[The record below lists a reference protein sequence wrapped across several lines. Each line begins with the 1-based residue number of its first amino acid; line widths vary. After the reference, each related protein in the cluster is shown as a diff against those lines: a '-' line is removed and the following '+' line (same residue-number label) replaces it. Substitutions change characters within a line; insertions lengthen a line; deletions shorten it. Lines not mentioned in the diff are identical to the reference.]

1 MDILSDIYTSIKE
14 FIPFLAVLAVVILA
28 LWFSHWFLLDRKS
41 KITSESKLIRQ
52 LLMFA
57 LTILGLLFVILAFPM
72 SDEMR
77 GSVLG
82 LTGLVLTGI
91 IALSSTSFVTN
102 FMASL
107 MLRLVKNFKVG
118 DFVSVGEKFGR
129 VTEIGLVHT
138 EIQTED
144 RDLITFPNFYLVSNP
159 VKVVRSSGTI
169 ISTILSLGY
178 DLPRIKVEE
187 LLKKAAT
194 EAGLEESFV
203 QVKEL
208 GDFSVSYRVAGFLS
222 DVKFLLTVQSDL
234 RKKVMDVLHNE
245 RIEIVSPSF
254 MNQRVLKDGEVMIPK
269 KEVTQK
275 IARKINEEKPEEII
289 FDKADEAEEHSKK
302 ELDLSEMKDNLEELK
317 KVKKETEKK
326 DLPKIEN
333 KITQLE
339 KQIELLKEEIA
350 SEEEKESD

>member
-1 MDILSDIYTSIKE
+1 MDILSDLYTSIKE

-41 KITSESKLIRQ
+41 KRTSESKLIRQ

-269 KEVTQK
+269 KKITQK
-275 IARKINEEKPEEII
+275 AAEIGSEEKPEEII

-302 ELDLSEMKDNLEELK
+302 ELDLSEMIDNLEGLK

-326 DLPKIEN
+326 DLPMIEN
-333 KITQLE
+333 QITQLE
-339 KQIELLKEEIA
+339 KQIELLKEEIK

>member
-1 MDILSDIYTSIKE
+1 
-14 FIPFLAVLAVVILA
+14 
-28 LWFSHWFLLDRKS
+28 
-41 KITSESKLIRQ
+41 
-52 LLMFA
+52 
-57 LTILGLLFVILAFPM
+57 
-72 SDEMR
+72 
-77 GSVLG
+77 
-82 LTGLVLTGI
+82 
-91 IALSSTSFVTN
+91 
-102 FMASL
+102 
-107 MLRLVKNFKVG
+107 
-118 DFVSVGEKFGR
+118 
-129 VTEIGLVHT
+129 
-138 EIQTED
+138 
-144 RDLITFPNFYLVSNP
+144 
-159 VKVVRSSGTI
+159 
-169 ISTILSLGY
+169 
-178 DLPRIKVEE
+178 VEE

>member
-1 MDILSDIYTSIKE
+1 MEILSDLFNSVKE
-14 FIPFLAVLAVVILA
+14 FIPFLAVIAFVILA
-28 LWFSHWFLLDRKS
+28 LWFSHWFLIGRKA
-41 KITSESKLIRQ
+41 KITSDSKLIRQ

-57 LTILGLLFVILAFPM
+57 LTILGFLLIILAFPM

-77 GSVLG
+77 GSVLS

-118 DFVSVGEKFGR
+118 DFVSIGDKLGR

-169 ISTILSLGY
+169 ISAMLSLSY
-178 DLPRIKVEE
+178 ELSRTQVEE

-194 EAGLEESFV
+194 EAGLEEPFV
-203 QVKEL
+203 QVREL

-222 DVKFLLTVQSDL
+222 NVKFLLTTKSDL

-245 RIEIVSPSF
+245 GIEIVSPTF
-254 MNQRVLKDGEVMIPK
+254 MNQRVLKDDKVIIPEK
-269 KEVTQK
+269 KIVKPPEDKVD
-275 IARKINEEKPEEII
+275 EEKPEEMI
-289 FDKADEAEEHSKK
+289 FDKAEEAEEHSKK
-302 ELDLSEMKDNLEELK
+302 ELNLNELKDKLEELK
-317 KVKKETEKK
+317 KEKK
-326 DLPKIEN
+326 STQNENLPEVEN
-333 KITQLE
+333 QIAQLE
-339 KQIELLKEEIA
+339 RQIELLEEEIK